1 MESRSKTVF
10 DHVNGLTS
18 SKIPWDTLNE
28 LDKKTFT
35 PYIINRIFSMDFDL
49 IEVINYLQPYTIGL
63 LNSREVYKL
72 YSDLFP
78 KRKLYN
84 KYIKADKDENK
95 ISDQLIDLL
104 CKEFHWN
111 EQECVSNLKFIS
123 TPDLIEFF
131 KDRGYTDSEIK
142 KFKLK

>member
-1 MESRSKTVF
+1 MAEKSIFDNLNDIFYNKT
-10 DHVNGLTS
+10 
-18 SKIPWDTLNE
+18 PWEDYSETE
-28 LDKKTFT
+28 KKRFSV
-35 PYIINRIFSMDFDL
+35 YMANRFISMDFDL